1 MVTEPSCS
9 TEMPGVD
16 HRVLCLERLERAV
29 HAPSDR
35 RFAWLNALRSHLYL
49 VLWELPLHVQ
59 VGLAV
64 ATAERYLPAFE
75 RKHPHLSQLRELFVR
90 CTAMNPPTDYE
101 VDMWAGS
108 LSREDRGDLAD
119 DALLVAASRAA
130 EAMREGAAPITV
142 TSACGE
148 SIVYAIGSGEHEAWM
163 AVDPEAAE
171 ARRERLRRSE
181 LELPPLPLEPSK
193 YLDPWH
199 HPEVRDAVFA
209 GWDAAVAWLHAADV
223 GQYPAY
229 VDRKMLAM
237 LLREEKK
244 LPRVIYPPHPDE
256 AMRSRMKT

>member
-1 MVTEPSCS
+1 MSSITHAS
-9 TEMPGVD
+9 TPGRD
-16 HRVLCLERLERAV
+16 HRVLCLERLARAV
-29 HAPSDR
+29 RAPSDR
-35 RFAWLNALRSHLYL
+35 RFAWLNRLVRHLHL

-59 VGLAV
+59 AGLAV

-90 CTAMNPPTDYE
+90 CLTTEPPTDHE

-119 DALLVAASRAA
+119 DALHVAASRVA
-130 EAMREGAAPITV
+130 EALRDGAAPITV

-148 SIVYAIGSGEHEAWM
+148 SVVYAIGSAEHEAWM
-163 AVDPEAAE
+163 AVDPEAVE

-181 LELPPLPLEPSK
+181 ADLPPMPFEPLK
-193 YLDPWH
+193 YRDPWH
-199 HPEVRDAVFA
+199 HPEVRDAVCA
-209 GWDAAVAWLHAADV
+209 GWDAVVAWLRAADV

-229 VDRKMLAM
+229 VDRKSLAT

-244 LPRVIYPPHPDE
+244 LPRVVYPPHPDE
-256 AMRSRMKT
+256 STRATR